1 MTDIINKREEYINKI
16 EEIKNIITNEINNYK
31 EKLLN
36 ELEDKMAI
44 FTAELNS
51 KYSSEIKKYQERIT
65 VLEDIIKEELP
76 IPQQLTTLCLEKEQ
90 VEEQVKEHVEEEKV
104 EQSDS
109 SDSIENVSRPGMY
122 TIENPTRS

>member
-1 MTDIINKREEYINKI
+1 MTNIINKREEYINKI

-76 IPQQLTTLCLEKEQ
+76 IPQQLTTLVEKEQ
-90 VEEQVKEHVEEEKV
+90 VVEEVKEQVEEEKV

-109 SDSIENVSRPGMY
+109 NDSIENVSRPGMY